1 MIAGVSGRLLTA
13 SFIETE
19 LDALAGHTAPSDDV
33 IRALEGWSARRE
45 ATFGPASSVR
55 SIADGIAL
63 PLLKLLGYSVATRI
77 DRHESVRVDASFCGR
92 SILPVTVLGWD
103 ESLEGAWRQSVLE
116 AVGTDERW
124 SVVIT

>member
-19 LDALAGHTAPSDDV
+19 LDALAGHAIPPHDV
-33 IRALEGWSARRE
+33 IRALEEWSTRRE

-63 PLLKLLGYSVATRI
+63 PLLKLLGYGVATQN
-77 DRHESVRVDASFCGR
+77 R
-92 SILPVTVLGWD
+92 SP
-103 ESLEGAWRQSVLE
+103 
-116 AVGTDERW
+116 
-124 SVVIT
+124 